1 MYRGAMTRVVLVDD
15 HALVRAGVARLL
27 EDVDGFEVVGECG
40 DARDAVRMTRRLTPD
55 VVVLDV
61 KLGASSGLDIVA
73 EIRET
78 GARVVML
85 SMEDDIAAARRAFE
99 GGAQAYVLKDA
110 AADELAVAIHAV
122 LDDRIYIHQTL
133 AARFVLSEPEDDLS
147 DRERDVLRLI
157 ALGYTNQEIA
167 KQLFL
172 SVRTIEA
179 HRRHILNKL
188 RLETR
193 ADLVRY
199 ALEHRLVQLG

>member
-1 MYRGAMTRVVLVDD
+1 MVRVLLVDD
-15 HALVRAGVARLL
+15 HVIVRTGIARLL
-27 EDVDGFEVVGECG
+27 QAEGFEVVGEAG
-40 DARDAVRMTRRLTPD
+40 EAREAVRLTRRLLPD

-61 KLGASSGLDIVA
+61 KLGSSSGIDVIA
-73 EIRET
+73 ELREI

-85 SMEDDIAAARRAFE
+85 SMENDVAAARRAFE
-99 GGAQAYVLKDA
+99 RGAQAYVLKDA
-110 AADELAVAIHAV
+110 AADDLTSAIEAV
-122 LDDRIYIHQTL
+122 LDDRMYVHQAL
-133 AARFVLSEPEDDLS
+133 AARLVLAEPEDDLS
-147 DRERDVLRLI
+147 ERERDVLRLI

-167 KQLFL
+167 KQLYL

-199 ALEHRLVQLG
+199 ALEHRLVSLG

>member
-1 MYRGAMTRVVLVDD
+1 VSSVLLVDD

-27 EDVDGFEVVGECG
+27 GDEEGLEVVGECG
-40 DARDAVRMTRRLTPD
+40 DTGDAVRLTRRLTPD
-55 VVVLDV
+55 IVVLDIQ
-61 KLGASSGLDIVA
+61 LGTHSGLDIVPQ
-73 EIRET
+73 IREI
-78 GARVVML
+78 GARVVIL
-85 SMEDDIAAARRAFE
+85 SMQADVAAARRAFE
-99 GGAQAYVLKDA
+99 SGAQGYVLKDA
-110 AADELAVAIHAV
+110 AAEELATAIRTV
-122 LDDRIYIHQTL
+122 LDGGLYVHQAL
-133 AARFVLSEPEDDLS
+133 AARFVLTEPEDDLS

-167 KQLFL
+167 KQLYL

>member
-1 MYRGAMTRVVLVDD
+1 MVRVLLVDD
-15 HALVRAGVARLL
+15 HVIVRTGIARLL
-27 EDVDGFEVVGECG
+27 QAEGFEVVGEAG
-40 DARDAVRMTRRLTPD
+40 EAREAVRLTRRLLPD

-61 KLGASSGLDIVA
+61 KLGSSSGIDVIA
-73 EIRET
+73 ELREI

-85 SMEDDIAAARRAFE
+85 SMENDVAAARRAFE
-99 GGAQAYVLKDA
+99 RGAQAYVLKDA
-110 AADELAVAIHAV
+110 AADDLTSAIEAV
-122 LDDRIYIHQTL
+122 LDGRMYVHQAL

-147 DRERDVLRLI
+147 ERERDVLRLI

-167 KQLFL
+167 KQLYL

-199 ALEHRLVQLG
+199 ALEHRLVSLG

>member
-1 MYRGAMTRVVLVDD
+1 MYRGAMVRVLLVDD
-15 HALVRAGVARLL
+15 HAIVRSGVALL
-27 EDVDGFEVVGECG
+27 LQEEGGFEVVGEAG
-40 DARDAVRMTRRLTPD
+40 DGREAIRLTRRLTPD

-61 KLGASSGLDIVA
+61 KLGTGSGIDAIA
-73 EIRET
+73 EIREI

-85 SMEDDIAAARRAFE
+85 SMENDVAAARRAFE
-99 GGAQAYVLKDA
+99 RGAQAYVLKDA
-110 AADELAVAIHAV
+110 AADDLTTAIAAV
-122 LDDRIYIHQTL
+122 LDDRMYVHQSL

-199 ALEHRLVQLG
+199 AIEHRLLTLG

>member
-1 MYRGAMTRVVLVDD
+1 MVRVLLVDD
-15 HALVRAGVARLL
+15 HAIVRSGVARLL
-27 EDVDGFEVVGECG
+27 SDDEAFEVVGECG
-40 DARDAVRMTRRLTPD
+40 EAREAVRLARRLTPD

-61 KLGASSGLDIVA
+61 KLGPTSGLDIIGELR
-73 EIRET
+73 EI

-99 GGAQAYVLKDA
+99 RGAQAYVLKDA
-110 AADELAVAIHAV
+110 AADDLATAIHTV
-122 LDDRIYIHQTL
+122 LDDRMYVHQAL
-133 AARFVLSEPEDDLS
+133 AARFVMAEPEDDLS
-147 DRERDVLRLI
+147 ERERDVLRLI

-199 ALEHRLVQLG
+199 ALEHRLIRLG

>member
-1 MYRGAMTRVVLVDD
+1 VV
-15 HALVRAGVARLL
+15 
-27 EDVDGFEVVGECG
+27 
-40 DARDAVRMTRRLTPD
+40 
-55 VVVLDV
+55 
-61 KLGASSGLDIVA
+61 
-73 EIRET
+73 
-78 GARVVML
+78 
-85 SMEDDIAAARRAFE
+85 
-99 GGAQAYVLKDA
+99 KDA
-110 AADELAVAIHAV
+110 AADELAQAIHTV
-122 LDDRIYIHQTL
+122 LANGLYVHQGL
-133 AARFVLSEPEDDLS
+133 AARLVVNEPEDDLS

>member
-1 MYRGAMTRVVLVDD
+1 MVGAMVRVLLVDD
-15 HALVRAGVARLL
+15 HVIVRTGIARLL
-27 EDVDGFEVVGECG
+27 QAEGFEVVGEAG
-40 DARDAVRMTRRLTPD
+40 EAREAVRLTRRLLPD

-61 KLGASSGLDIVA
+61 KLGSSSGIDVIA
-73 EIRET
+73 ELREI

-85 SMEDDIAAARRAFE
+85 SMENDVAAARRAFE
-99 GGAQAYVLKDA
+99 RGAQAYVLKDA
-110 AADELAVAIHAV
+110 AADDLTSAIEAV
-122 LDDRIYIHQTL
+122 LDGRMYVHQAL

-147 DRERDVLRLI
+147 ERERDVLRLI

-167 KQLFL
+167 KQLYL

-199 ALEHRLVQLG
+199 ALEHRLVSLG

>member
-1 MYRGAMTRVVLVDD
+1 MARVLLVDD
-15 HALVRAGVARLL
+15 HVIVRTGIARLL
-27 EDVDGFEVVGECG
+27 DAEGFEVVGEAG
-40 DARDAVRMTRRLTPD
+40 DAREAARLTRRLTPD

-61 KLGASSGLDIVA
+61 KLGSSSGIDVIA
-73 EIRET
+73 ELREI

-85 SMEDDIAAARRAFE
+85 SMENDVAAARRAFE
-99 GGAQAYVLKDA
+99 RGAQAYVLKDA
-110 AADELAVAIHAV
+110 AADDLTSAIEAV
-122 LDDRIYIHQTL
+122 LDGRMYVHQAL

-147 DRERDVLRLI
+147 ERERDVLRLI

-167 KQLFL
+167 KQLYL

-199 ALEHRLVQLG
+199 ALEHRLVSLG

>member
-1 MYRGAMTRVVLVDD
+1 VSSVLLVDD

-27 EDVDGFEVVGECG
+27 GDEDGLEVVGECG
-40 DARDAVRMTRRLTPD
+40 DTADAVRLTRRLTPD
-55 VVVLDV
+55 VVVLDIQ
-61 KLGASSGLDIVA
+61 LGTHSGLDIVPQ
-73 EIRET
+73 IREI
-78 GARVVML
+78 GARVVIL
-85 SMEDDIAAARRAFE
+85 SMQADVAAARRAFE
-99 GGAQAYVLKDA
+99 SGAQGYVLKDA
-110 AADELAVAIHAV
+110 AAEELATAIRTV
-122 LDDRIYIHQTL
+122 LGGGLYVHQAL
-133 AARFVLSEPEDDLS
+133 AARFVLTEPEDDLS

-167 KQLFL
+167 KQLYL

>member
-1 MYRGAMTRVVLVDD
+1 MSRVLLVDD
-15 HALVRAGVARLL
+15 HAIVRAGVARLL
-27 EDVDGFEVVGECG
+27 SDGGEFEVVGECA
-40 DARDAVRMTRRLTPD
+40 DAREAVRQTRRLSPD

-61 KLGASSGLDIVA
+61 NLGTTSGLDVIA
-73 EIRET
+73 ELREI
-78 GARVVML
+78 GPRVVML

-99 GGAQAYVLKDA
+99 RGAQGYVLKDA
-110 AADELAVAIHAV
+110 AADDLADAIRAV
-122 LDDRIYIHQTL
+122 LADKMYIHQAL
-133 AARFVLSEPEDDLS
+133 AARLVLSEPEDDLS

-167 KQLFL
+167 KQLYL
-172 SVRTIEA
+172 SVRTVEA

>member
-1 MYRGAMTRVVLVDD
+1 MTRVLLVDD
-15 HALVRAGVARLL
+15 HAIVRAGVARLL
-27 EDVDGFEVVGECG
+27 DDSEEFEVVGECA
-40 DARDAVRMTRRLTPD
+40 DAREAVRSARRLNPD

-61 KLGASSGLDIVA
+61 NLGASSGLDVIA
-73 EIRET
+73 EIREI
-78 GARVVML
+78 GPRVVML

-99 GGAQAYVLKDA
+99 RGAQAYVLKDA
-110 AADELAVAIHAV
+110 AADDLADAIRAV
-122 LDDRIYIHQTL
+122 LADKLYVDQAMATRL
-133 AARFVLSEPEDDLS
+133 VLSEPEDDLS
-147 DRERDVLRLI
+147 ERERAVLRLI

-167 KQLFL
+167 KQLYL
-172 SVRTIEA
+172 SVRTVEA

>member
-1 MYRGAMTRVVLVDD
+1 MVRVLLVDD
-15 HALVRAGVARLL
+15 HAIVRSGIALL
-27 EDVDGFEVVGECG
+27 LQEEGGFEVVGEAG
-40 DARDAVRMTRRLTPD
+40 DAREAVRLTRRLTPD

-61 KLGASSGLDIVA
+61 KLGSGSGLDVIA
-73 EIRET
+73 ELREI

-85 SMEDDIAAARRAFE
+85 SMENDVAAARRAFE

-110 AADELAVAIHAV
+110 AADDLMAAIAAV
-122 LDDRIYIHQTL
+122 LDDRMYVHQSL
-133 AARFVLSEPEDDLS
+133 AARFVMSEPEDDLS

-157 ALGYTNQEIA
+157 ALGYTNQAIA
-167 KQLFL
+167 RQLYL

-179 HRRHILNKL
+179 HRRHILTKL

-199 ALEHRLVQLG
+199 ALEHRLISIG

>member
-1 MYRGAMTRVVLVDD
+1 MVGAMVRVLLVDD
-15 HALVRAGVARLL
+15 HVIVRTGIARLL
-27 EDVDGFEVVGECG
+27 QAEGFEVVGEAG
-40 DARDAVRMTRRLTPD
+40 EAREAVRLTRRLLPD

-61 KLGASSGLDIVA
+61 KLGSSSGIDVIA
-73 EIRET
+73 ELREI

-85 SMEDDIAAARRAFE
+85 SMENDVAAARRAFE
-99 GGAQAYVLKDA
+99 RGAQAYVLKDA
-110 AADELAVAIHAV
+110 AADDLTSAIEAV
-122 LDDRIYIHQTL
+122 LDDRMYVHQAL
-133 AARFVLSEPEDDLS
+133 AARLVLAEPEDDLS
-147 DRERDVLRLI
+147 ERERDVLRLI

-167 KQLFL
+167 KQLYL

-199 ALEHRLVQLG
+199 ALEHRLVSLG

>member
-1 MYRGAMTRVVLVDD
+1 MIRVLLVDD
-15 HALVRAGVARLL
+15 HAIVRAGVSRLL
-27 EDVDGFEVVGECG
+27 GDSDEFEVAGECA
-40 DARDAVRMTRRLTPD
+40 DAREAVRSARRLNPD

-61 KLGASSGLDIVA
+61 NLGATSGLDVIA
-73 EIRET
+73 EIREI
-78 GARVVML
+78 GPRVVML

-99 GGAQAYVLKDA
+99 RGAQGYVLKDA
-110 AADELAVAIHAV
+110 AADDLADAIRAV
-122 LDDRIYIHQTL
+122 LADKLYVYQAL
-133 AARFVLSEPEDDLS
+133 AARLVLSEPEDDLS

-167 KQLFL
+167 KQLYL

-193 ADLVRY
+193 SDLVRY
-199 ALEHRLVQLG
+199 ALDHRLVQLG

>member
-1 MYRGAMTRVVLVDD
+1 VLLVDD

-27 EDVDGFEVVGECG
+27 GDEDGLEVVGECG
-40 DARDAVRMTRRLTPD
+40 DTADAVRLTRRLTPD
-55 VVVLDV
+55 VVVLDIQ
-61 KLGASSGLDIVA
+61 LGTHSGLDIVPQ
-73 EIRET
+73 IREI
-78 GARVVML
+78 GARVVIL
-85 SMEDDIAAARRAFE
+85 SMQADVAAARRAFE
-99 GGAQAYVLKDA
+99 SGAQGYVLKDA
-110 AADELAVAIHAV
+110 AAEELATAIRTV
-122 LDDRIYIHQTL
+122 LGGGLYVHQAL
-133 AARFVLSEPEDDLS
+133 AARFVLTEPEDDLS

-167 KQLFL
+167 KQLYL

>member
-1 MYRGAMTRVVLVDD
+1 MSSVLLVDD

-27 EDVDGFEVVGECG
+27 GDEDGLEVVGECG
-40 DARDAVRMTRRLTPD
+40 DTADAVRLTRRLTPD
-55 VVVLDV
+55 VVVLDIQ
-61 KLGASSGLDIVA
+61 LGTHSGLDIVPQ
-73 EIRET
+73 IREI
-78 GARVVML
+78 GARVVIL
-85 SMEDDIAAARRAFE
+85 SMQADVAAARRAFE
-99 GGAQAYVLKDA
+99 SGAQGYVLKDA
-110 AADELAVAIHAV
+110 AAEELATAIRTV
-122 LDDRIYIHQTL
+122 LGGGLYVHQAL
-133 AARFVLSEPEDDLS
+133 AARFVLTEPEDDLS

-167 KQLFL
+167 KQLYL

>member
-1 MYRGAMTRVVLVDD
+1 
-15 HALVRAGVARLL
+15 
-27 EDVDGFEVVGECG
+27 
-40 DARDAVRMTRRLTPD
+40 MTRRLTPD
-55 VVVLDV
+55 IVVLDV
-61 KLGASSGLDIVA
+61 KLGPSSGLDVVA
-73 EIRET
+73 EIREI

-85 SMEDDIAAARRAFE
+85 SMENDIAAARRAFE
-99 GGAQAYVLKDA
+99 QGAQAYVLKDA
-110 AADELAVAIHAV
+110 AADELVIAIHAV
-122 LDDRIYIHQTL
+122 LDDRIYIHQAL

-147 DRERDVLRLI
+147 ERERDVLRLI

>member
-1 MYRGAMTRVVLVDD
+1 MVAPMPRVLLVDD
-15 HALVRAGVARLL
+15 HAIVRAGVARLL
-27 EDVDGFEVVGECG
+27 SDGGEFEVVGECA
-40 DARDAVRMTRRLTPD
+40 DAREAVRQTRRLGPD

-61 KLGASSGLDIVA
+61 NLGTTSGLDVIA
-73 EIRET
+73 ELREI
-78 GARVVML
+78 GPRVVML

-99 GGAQAYVLKDA
+99 RGAQGYVLKDA
-110 AADELAVAIHAV
+110 AADDLADAIRAV
-122 LDDRIYIHQTL
+122 LADKMYIHQTL
-133 AARFVLSEPEDDLS
+133 AARLVLSEPEDDLS

-167 KQLFL
+167 KQLYL
-172 SVRTIEA
+172 SVRTVEA

>member
-1 MYRGAMTRVVLVDD
+1 MPSVLLVDD

-27 EDVDGFEVVGECG
+27 GDEDGLEVVGECG
-40 DARDAVRMTRRLTPD
+40 DTADAVRLTRRLTPD
-55 VVVLDV
+55 VVVLDIQ
-61 KLGASSGLDIVA
+61 LGTHSGLDIVPQ
-73 EIRET
+73 IREI
-78 GARVVML
+78 GARVVIL
-85 SMEDDIAAARRAFE
+85 SMQADVAAARRAFE
-99 GGAQAYVLKDA
+99 SGAQGYVLKDA
-110 AADELAVAIHAV
+110 AAEELATAIRTV
-122 LDDRIYIHQTL
+122 LGGGLYVHQAL
-133 AARFVLSEPEDDLS
+133 AARFVLTEPEDDLS

-167 KQLFL
+167 KQLYL

>member
-1 MYRGAMTRVVLVDD
+1 MPRVLLVDD
-15 HALVRAGVARLL
+15 HAIVRAGVARLL
-27 EDVDGFEVVGECG
+27 SDSGEFEVVGECA
-40 DARDAVRMTRRLTPD
+40 DAREAVRTTRRLNPD

-61 KLGASSGLDIVA
+61 NLGTTSGLDVIA
-73 EIRET
+73 ELREI
-78 GARVVML
+78 GPRVVML

-99 GGAQAYVLKDA
+99 RGAQGYVLKDA
-110 AADELAVAIHAV
+110 AADDLADAIRAV
-122 LDDRIYIHQTL
+122 LADKMYIHQAL
-133 AARFVLSEPEDDLS
+133 AARLVLSEPEDDLS
-147 DRERDVLRLI
+147 ERERGVLRLI

-167 KQLFL
+167 KQLYL
-172 SVRTIEA
+172 SVRTVEA

>member
-1 MYRGAMTRVVLVDD
+1 MPRVLLVDD
-15 HALVRAGVARLL
+15 HAIVRAGVARLL
-27 EDVDGFEVVGECG
+27 GDSGEFDVVGECA
-40 DARDAVRMTRRLTPD
+40 DAREAVRQTRRLSPD

-61 KLGASSGLDIVA
+61 NLGVTSGLDVIA
-73 EIRET
+73 ELREI
-78 GARVVML
+78 GPRVVML

-99 GGAQAYVLKDA
+99 RGAQGYVLKDA
-110 AADELAVAIHAV
+110 AADDLADAIRAV
-122 LDDRIYIHQTL
+122 LADKMYIHQAL
-133 AARFVLSEPEDDLS
+133 AARLVLSEPEDDLS

-167 KQLFL
+167 KQLYL
-172 SVRTIEA
+172 SVRTVEA

>member
-1 MYRGAMTRVVLVDD
+1 MPRVLLVDD
-15 HALVRAGVARLL
+15 HAIVRAGVARLL
-27 EDVDGFEVVGECG
+27 SDGGEFEVVGECA
-40 DARDAVRMTRRLTPD
+40 DAREAVRQTRRLSPD

-61 KLGASSGLDIVA
+61 NLGTTSGLDVIA
-73 EIRET
+73 ELREI
-78 GARVVML
+78 GPRVVML

-99 GGAQAYVLKDA
+99 RGAQGYVLKDA
-110 AADELAVAIHAV
+110 AADDLADAIRAV
-122 LDDRIYIHQTL
+122 LADKMYVYQAL
-133 AARFVLSEPEDDLS
+133 AARLVLSEPEDDLS

-167 KQLFL
+167 KQLYL
-172 SVRTIEA
+172 SVRTVEA

>member
-1 MYRGAMTRVVLVDD
+1 MTRVLLVDD
-15 HALVRAGVARLL
+15 HAIVRAGVSRLL
-27 EDVDGFEVVGECG
+27 SDGGEFEVVGECG
-40 DARDAVRMTRRLTPD
+40 EAGEAVRMTRRLTPD

-61 KLGASSGLDIVA
+61 RLGSSSGLDVVA
-73 EIRET
+73 EIREI

-99 GGAQAYVLKDA
+99 RGAQGYVLKDA
-110 AADELAVAIHAV
+110 AADDLEAAIRAV
-122 LDDRIYIHQTL
+122 LADKMYIHQSL
-133 AARFVLSEPEDDLS
+133 AARLVLAQPEDDLS
-147 DRERDVLRLI
+147 ERERDVLRLI

-172 SVRTIEA
+172 SVRTVEA

>member
-1 MYRGAMTRVVLVDD
+1 MTRVLLVDD
-15 HALVRAGVARLL
+15 HAIVRAGVSRLL
-27 EDVDGFEVVGECG
+27 SDGDEFEVVGECA
-40 DARDAVRMTRRLTPD
+40 DAREAVRSARRLTPD
-55 VVVLDV
+55 VVVLDIN
-61 KLGASSGLDIVA
+61 LGTTSGLDVIA
-73 EIRET
+73 EIREI
-78 GARVVML
+78 GPRVVML

-99 GGAQAYVLKDA
+99 RGAQGYVLKDA
-110 AADELAVAIHAV
+110 AADDLADAIRAV
-122 LDDRIYIHQTL
+122 LADKLYVYQAL
-133 AARFVLSEPEDDLS
+133 AARLVLSEPEDDLS

-167 KQLFL
+167 KQLYL
-172 SVRTIEA
+172 SVRTVEA